1 MDGHAKA
8 EHDYGTSSVAQRPF
22 PYLRAR
28 ANEGPLDLNK
38 MSAEG
43 HSMVDDRRT
52 LLLLNITIPHHANFS
67 VKTSTSYHLQGEI
80 IRLED
85 DGTIAFDVEHNPE
98 NQPIAGHELVD
109 LGPVKVDG
117 IGRISSVEFTHRTRG
132 RSFWELQLDHEHR
145 GSRTDAIRVRY
156 LVPVEDLDVPSN
168 TNFRL
173 GSRIG
178 LIGYVVSLGRDGAV
192 MTVQVGPFA

>member
-1 MDGHAKA
+1 
-8 EHDYGTSSVAQRPF
+8 
-22 PYLRAR
+22 
-28 ANEGPLDLNK
+28 

-145 GSRTDAIRVRY
+145 VSQYSQDQHSGINTLFIRAHGPMQSAFGTWSQWKTWTSRPIQTFAWVQGLVSSATLSHWDAM
-156 LVPVEDLDVPSN
+156 E
-168 TNFRL
+168 
-173 GSRIG
+173 
-178 LIGYVVSLGRDGAV
+178 
-192 MTVQVGPFA
+192 Q